1 MNKDKILR
9 ALDDILDDLAYE
21 ADHAESS
28 SSKEDFEEKYD
39 LVFDAMILLGKTWEM
54 VKKMIPKFRAHS
66 RFKHP
71 L

>member
-39 LVFDAMILLGKTWEM
+39 LVFDAMILLE
-54 VKKMIPKFRAHS
+54 
-66 RFKHP
+66 KHGRW
-71 L
+71 

>member
-28 SSKEDFEEKYD
+28 SSKEDFEEKYG
-39 LVFDAMILLGKTWEM
+39 LIFDAMIFVRENMGDGEEDDSK
-54 VKKMIPKFRAHS
+54 V
-66 RFKHP
+66 
-71 L
+71 

>member
-28 SSKEDFEEKYD
+28 SSKK
-39 LVFDAMILLGKTWEM
+39 ILKKNTTWYLT
-54 VKKMIPKFRAHS
+54 R
-66 RFKHP
+66 
-71 L
+71 